1 MACRWSNR
9 SRFAA
14 KQIPTTRNIS
24 RQKKSRWAT
33 CCKRPFESSACSL
46 PFARSR
52 HSDRYSCEK
61 ENNRSGKQAIAA
73 KSMQHERLH
82 IEQPKRKREHHP
94 NDQRK
99 KHSRSHV
106 TEQGESRAT
115 KNSEIRQ
122 RPQRRHRNSADPR
135 VGAAQH
141 FVATGRTTADNR
153 FAGERHHA

>member
-46 PFARSR
+46 PLARSR
-52 HSDRYSCEK
+52 HRDRYSREK
-61 ENNRSGKQAIAA
+61 ENNRGGKQTIAA

-82 IEQPKRKREHHP
+82 IEQPKREREHHP

-99 KHSRSHV
+99 KNSRPQE
-106 TEQGESRAT
+106 TERGESRPT
-115 KNSEIRQ
+115 KTPEIRQ
-122 RPQRRHRNSADPR
+122 RAQRRHWNSADPG
-135 VGAAQH
+135 VSTAQH
-141 FVATGRTTADNR
+141 FVATG
-153 FAGERHHA
+153 